1 MFTEHLRNQVEET
14 NIFNGM
20 LKDRDIAPG
29 FKLPNIHGKSVC
41 SKEMLSSG
49 KLVITFYGRSWRPY
63 CTFELL
69 ACQAVYEQLVK
80 RNVKFVAICPHQPG
94 PASMRRGDVDL
105 TYETLIDVDNEVAR
119 QFGLTFEVP
128 GPDIRKFRKSFCID
142 LVSLHSDT
150 RIELSLPAT
159 YIVDQDGMIV
169 KSFLG
174 FDNLSHPT
182 PSEILKYLD

>member
-1 MFTEHLRNQVEET
+1 MFADHLRNQIEET

-20 LKDRDIAPG
+20 LREQDIAPG

-41 SKEMLSSG
+41 SKEMLSNG
-49 KLVITFYGRSWRPY
+49 KLVITYYGRSWRPY
-63 CTFELL
+63 CTLELL

-80 RNVKFVAICPHQPG
+80 HNVKFVAICPHKPG
-94 PASMRRGDVDL
+94 PASMRRGDINL
-105 TYETLIDVDNEVAR
+105 TYETLIDVNNKVAR

-128 GPDIRKFRKSFCID
+128 GPDIRKFRESFCID
-142 LVSLHSDT
+142 LVSLHSDAH
-150 RIELSLPAT
+150 IELSLPAT
-159 YIVDQDGMIV
+159 YIVNQDGVIV

-182 PSEILKYLD
+182 PKEILKYLD

>member
-1 MFTEHLRNQVEET
+1 MFTEYLRNQNEET
-14 NIFNGM
+14 NIINSM
-20 LKDRDIAPG
+20 LKERDRVPG
-29 FKLPNIHGKSVC
+29 FKLPNVNGEPIC
-41 SKEMLSSG
+41 SEEMLSGG

-63 CTFELL
+63 CTLELL
-69 ACQAVYEQLVK
+69 ACQAVYEQLEK
-80 RNVKFVAICPHQPG
+80 RDVKFVAICPHQPW
-94 PASMRRGDVDL
+94 PASMRRGDYSL
-105 TYETLIDVDNEVAR
+105 TYETLIDADNEVAR

-128 GPDIRKFRKSFCID
+128 GPDIRKFRESFCID
-142 LVSLHSDT
+142 LVSLHSDAHV
-150 RIELSLPAT
+150 ELSLPAT